1 MTPHATLTPLIAV
14 VTTVAVVIGAT
25 ISFLAFRAADRHTSR
40 ALRLFSYGFGA
51 ITLGLLV
58 GGVTG
63 LVVGLDVERTLFV
76 QGALVA
82 PGFVLLLRSLYSIPR
97 TVSA

>member
-1 MTPHATLTPLIAV
+1 
-14 VTTVAVVIGAT
+14 
-25 ISFLAFRAADRHTSR
+25 
-40 ALRLFSYGFGA
+40 
-51 ITLGLLV
+51 
-58 GGVTG
+58 
-63 LVVGLDVERTLFV
+63 VVGLDVERTLFV

>member
-1 MTPHATLTPLIAV
+1 MSVHTPLTPLIVVGTV
-14 VTTVAVVIGAT
+14 VTVVIGAT
-25 ISFLAFRAADRHTSR
+25 ITSLAYRAAGRHRSR

-51 ITLGLLV
+51 ITLGFLV
-58 GGVTG
+58 GGAAG
-63 LVVGLDVERTLFV
+63 LVVGLDVEHTLFV